1 MHPNWLQRI
10 ILIGGAAMTWVG
22 AAMGKGEL
30 TREAIVVAFAAITY
44 FLYLATASLRKPTAS
59 S

>member
-1 MHPNWLQRI
+1 MV
-10 ILIGGAAMTWVG
+10 WVG

-30 TREAIVVAFAAITY
+30 TRESIVIAFAAIAY
-44 FLYLATASLRKPTAS
+44 LLYLATGSFPPKPPSAS